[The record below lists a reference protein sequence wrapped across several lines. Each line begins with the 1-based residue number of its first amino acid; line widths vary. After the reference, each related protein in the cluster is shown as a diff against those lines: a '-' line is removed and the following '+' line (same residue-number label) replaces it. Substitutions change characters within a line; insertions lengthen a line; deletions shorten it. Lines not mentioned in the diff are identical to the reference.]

1 MIAIR
6 LEGVDEASESVL
18 AVAEKMGIGKA
29 LEAVAERFEDR
40 LRAATPVGY
49 SGNLPSSVMS
59 LPEDDKITVGY
70 EKGVEKAGPKSVLRP
85 EPPTR
90 RSVLFSSQ
98 SKRKRWITAGEL
110 EVIMED
116 TAGPFS
122 AEVLEMMSKG
132 TRDVGVS

>member
-1 MIAIR
+1 MITIR

-29 LEAVAERFEDR
+29 LESVAERFEDR

-49 SGNLPSSVMS
+49 GGNLPSSVMS
-59 LPEDDKITVGY
+59 LPEDDKIAVGY

-98 SKRKRWITAGEL
+98 SKRWITAGEL